1 MQGKVLPE
9 RSAEEVYA
17 GCDVSKDYLDLYL
30 HPSGERLRVSN
41 DRQGLHKLKRELAR
55 RPVALLT
62 LEATGKYHRAACR
75 SLSQTGLPVAV
86 VNPLRARL
94 FAKAAGLLA
103 KTDRVDAMMLAYMGK
118 ALCPR
123 TTMPAEQ
130 AHEELSEL
138 VRARNAASA
147 ERTAL
152 KNRLTAAVTS
162 FLKTELKR
170 CIASLNTHIERLAA
184 EIERRIKA
192 DPALARRAEVLT
204 SIPGIGPAVA
214 ADLLVDMAEL
224 GDLSAR
230 AAASLAGLAPVA
242 DDSGNRNGPR
252 RIRGGRPQARRAL
265 YLAALSAAR
274 YNPSL
279 AIFYKRLIEAGKKP
293 KVAIVAVMRKLIVLA
308 NTLISE
314 NRIWNPN
321 QP

>member
-9 RSAEEVYA
+9 QSAEKVYA

-41 DRQGLHKLKRELAR
+41 DRQGLHKLKRELVAR
-55 RPVALLT
+55 SVAFLT

-75 SLSQTGLPVAV
+75 SLSQAGLTVAV

-123 TTMPAEQ
+123 TAMPAEQ
-130 AHEELSEL
+130 AHEDLSEL
-138 VRARNAASA
+138 VRARNAAST

-152 KNRLTAAVTS
+152 KNRLAAAATS
-162 FLKTELKR
+162 FLKNELKR
-170 CIASLNTHIERLAA
+170 RIASLNTHIERLAD

-224 GDLSAR
+224 GSLSAR
-230 AAASLAGLAPVA
+230 AAACLAGLAPVA
-242 DDSGNRNGPR
+242 DDSGHRNGPR

-274 YNPSL
+274 YNPALST
-279 AIFYKRLIEAGKKP
+279 FYRRLIKAGKKP

-308 NTLISE
+308 NTLVSQ
-314 NRIWNPN
+314 NRTWSPT